1 MTITAFSLTPCPK
14 IPLTTKSAKKFTLKP
29 AFSLPR
35 LSLAIHFSFILAV
48 KVIWD
53 ICPAM
58 YPNKRSISVM
68 GYGSNL
74 KCISDCCHFT
84 KFSSLT
90 NLERSL
96 VAPPRKPAFH
106 VTSASPTL
114 VSVISPTSFFE
125 FRKSV
130 GCQFFQPWPM
140 QTSSFLIGWKYPFLN
155 FQSMTHGLTL
165 TSSCI
170 AWPI

>member
-1 MTITAFSLTPCPK
+1 MTITAFYLIPCPK
-14 IPLTTKSAKKFTLKP
+14 IPLTAKSAKKLTLKP
-29 AFSLPR
+29 AFSQPR
-35 LSLAIHFSFILAV
+35 LSLAIHWSFTLAV

-58 YPNKRSISVM
+58 HPNKRSISMM

-106 VTSASPTL
+106 NTS
-114 VSVISPTSFFE
+114 VSPTSFFE
-125 FRKSV
+125 FCKSV
-130 GCQFFQPWPM
+130 GCQFFQPWTM
-140 QTSSFLIGWKYPFLN
+140 QTSSF
-155 FQSMTHGLTL
+155 
-165 TSSCI
+165 
-170 AWPI
+170 